1 MKADMM
7 HFGSL
12 HQCVLFFLI
21 LTVITAPTLAFTSV
35 MVKLN
40 QSADLPCK
48 QNCSGSLR
56 WTVIDK
62 PRLIVAECNQTSCWS
77 KEGFNMSHD
86 QYLKGD
92 LSLTINAADYSNRG
106 LYTCECAGE
115 EVNTVQL
122 SIETRMLL
130 ANLKSGE
137 DLILHLHKSNYME
150 LIYKSKDSP
159 DLYGE
164 QICNVTEDSLQCN
177 DEYKHRALLKDS
189 IIILKNLK
197 PSDSGV
203 YTIQDTLYKCINLIY
218 TLSVKDPASS
228 PINVKRHGSVTL
240 KCTRNCT
247 GLVEWT
253 KNKKHVVAWCNQTSC
268 NPEKGYNISHDQ
280 YLKGDLSLTI
290 TDAYYSMR
298 GYYCCKCNEK
308 CISEFDVSIQTEN
321 SSFQLK
327 PGEDLLM
334 DLPRRE
340 SVDVIYRSTRS
351 FADDADGKNIC
362 TLEDGSLE
370 CIDAY
375 THRISPVLKLEHVKL
390 TDSGVY
396 TIQSRNSQ
404 EAFLI
409 YNVSVEDDQPR
420 PDEKI
425 SHLVLGVVIGLAPAI
440 VIVVLTACIYRKRR
454 GNEGVRN
461 EEIQSSLSCC
471 SVNYSTNN
479 NDPLTSSQLINPE
492 I

>member
-1 MKADMM
+1 MIVVLYSISSAMQ
-7 HFGSL
+7 FCSL
-12 HQCVLFFLI
+12 HQCVLFILI
-21 LTVITAPTLAFTSV
+21 IMFTTAPTLAITPV
-35 MVKLN
+35 MVKLK
-40 QSADLPCK
+40 QSVVLPCK
-48 QNCSGSLR
+48 QNCSDSLQ

-62 PRLIVAECNQTSCWS
+62 PRLTVAECNQTSCWS

-92 LSLTINAADYSNRG
+92 LSLTIIAADYSNRG

-122 SIETRMLL
+122 SIETKMLL
-130 ANLKSGE
+130 ATLKSGE

-159 DLYGE
+159 DQYGE

-189 IIILKNLK
+189 DLILKNLK

-203 YTIQDTLYKCINLIY
+203 YTIRDTLHKYINLIY
-218 TLSVKDPASS
+218 TLSVKDNVISQ
-228 PINVKRHGSVTL
+228 IKVKRHGSVTL
-240 KCTRNCT
+240 KCTRTCT
-247 GLVEWT
+247 GLVEWIN
-253 KNKKHVVAWCNQTSC
+253 KNNKHVVAWCNQTSC
-268 NPEKGYNISHDQ
+268 NPEKGYSISHDQ

-290 TDAYYSMR
+290 TEAYYSMR
-298 GYYCCKCNEK
+298 GEYWCMCNKK

-321 SSFQLK
+321 SSVHLK

-340 SVDVIYRSTRS
+340 PVEVIYRSTRS

-362 TLEDGSLE
+362 IFEDDFLE

-375 THRISPVLKLEHVKL
+375 THRISPVLKLEHVNL

-396 TIQSRNSQ
+396 TIQSRNTQ
-404 EAFLI
+404 EAFFN
-409 YNVSVEDDQPR
+409 YSMSVEGNIYSVR
-420 PDEKI
+420 PAK
-425 SHLVLGVVIGLAPAI
+425 
-440 VIVVLTACIYRKRR
+440 TR
-454 GNEGVRN
+454 
-461 EEIQSSLSCC
+461 
-471 SVNYSTNN
+471 
-479 NDPLTSSQLINPE
+479 
-492 I
+492 

>member
-1 MKADMM
+1 M

-12 HQCVLFFLI
+12 RHCVLFFLI

-40 QSADLPCK
+40 QSAVLPCK
-48 QNCSGSLR
+48 QNCSDSL

-92 LSLTINAADYSNRG
+92 LSLTINSADYSNRG
-106 LYTCECAGE
+106 LYTCECAHA

-122 SIETRMLL
+122 SIETLMRLS
-130 ANLKSGE
+130 NLKSGE
-137 DLILHLHKSNYME
+137 DLILHKSDYTE
-150 LIYKSKDSP
+150 LIYKSKYSH

-189 IIILKNLK
+189 DLILKNLK

-203 YTIQDTLYKCINLIY
+203 YTIRDTLYKYIILIC
-218 TLSVKDPASS
+218 TLSVKDPAISR
-228 PINVKRHGSVTL
+228 IIVNRHGSVTL
-240 KCTRNCT
+240 NCTRNCT
-247 GLVEWT
+247 GLVEWIN
-253 KNKKHVVAWCNQTSC
+253 KNNKHVVAWCNQTSC
-268 NPEKGYNISHDQ
+268 NTEKGYNISHDQ

-290 TDAYYSMR
+290 TEAYYSMR
-298 GYYCCKCNEK
+298 GEYWCMCNKK

-321 SSFQLK
+321 SSVHLK
-327 PGEDLLM
+327 PGENLLM

-340 SVDVIYRSTRS
+340 SVEVIYRSTRS
-351 FADDADGKNIC
+351 FADDADDKNIC
-362 TLEDGSLE
+362 IFEHGSLE
-370 CIDAY
+370 CTDAY
-375 THRISPVLKLEHVKL
+375 TRRISPVLKLEHVNL

-404 EAFLI
+404 EAFFN
-409 YNVSVEDDQPR
+409 YNMFVEEDQPR
-420 PDEKI
+420 PEEKI
-425 SHLVLGVVIGLAPAI
+425 CISYLVFVLV
-440 VIVVLTACIYRKRR
+440 VVLVVLLLVVTGVCIYLKCKRKERVV
-454 GNEGVRN
+454 NEVQYRP
-461 EEIQSSLSCC
+461 
-471 SVNYSTNN
+471 V
-479 NDPLTSSQLINPE
+479 
-492 I
+492 

>member
-1 MKADMM
+1 M

-40 QSADLPCK
+40 QSAVLPCK
-48 QNCSGSLR
+48 QNCSYSL

-106 LYTCECAGE
+106 LYTCQCAGE

-122 SIETRMLL
+122 SIETLMWL

-150 LIYKSKDSP
+150 LIYKSKDP
-159 DLYGE
+159 HDQYGE
-164 QICNVTEDSLQCN
+164 EICNVTEDSLQCN

-189 IIILKNLK
+189 DLILKNLK

-203 YTIQDTLYKCINLIY
+203 YTIRDTLYKYINLIY
-218 TLSVKDPASS
+218 TLSVK
-228 PINVKRHGSVTL
+228 
-240 KCTRNCT
+240 
-247 GLVEWT
+247 
-253 KNKKHVVAWCNQTSC
+253 
-268 NPEKGYNISHDQ
+268 EKGYNISHDQ

-298 GYYCCKCNEK
+298 GKYCCMCNKK

-321 SSFQLK
+321 SSVHLK
-327 PGEDLLM
+327 PGEDLLV
-334 DLPRRE
+334 DLPRSE
-340 SVDVIYRSTRS
+340 PVEVIYRSTRG
-351 FADDADGKNIC
+351 FADNADGKNIC
-362 TLEDGSLE
+362 IFEDGSLE

-375 THRISPVLKLEHVKL
+375 TRRISPVLKLEHVNL

-396 TIQSRNSQ
+396 TIQSRNTP
-404 EAFLI
+404 EAFFN
-409 YNVSVEDDQPR
+409 YNMSVEEDQPR

-425 SHLVLGVVIGLAPAI
+425 CFSYLVFGVGVVLGVLIVAGVCAI
-440 VIVVLTACIYRKRR
+440 YLKCK
-454 GNEGVRN
+454 GKEGVMN
-461 EEIQSSLSCC
+461 EVQYC
-471 SVNYSTNN
+471 SV
-479 NDPLTSSQLINPE
+479 
-492 I
+492 

>member
-1 MKADMM
+1 MQ
-7 HFGSL
+7 FCSL

-21 LTVITAPTLAFTSV
+21 FMFTTAPTLAFTSV

-40 QSADLPCK
+40 QSAVLPCK
-48 QNCSGSLR
+48 QNCSYSM
-56 WTVIDK
+56 WTVIDE
-62 PRLIVAECNQTSCWS
+62 PCLIVAECNQTSCWS

-92 LSLTINAADYSNRG
+92 LSLNINAADYSNRG

-122 SIETRMLL
+122 SIETRMLS
-130 ANLKSGE
+130 ANLKSGD

-177 DEYKHRALLKDS
+177 DDYKQRALLKDS

-203 YTIQDTLYKCINLIY
+203 YTIRDTLYKCINLIY
-218 TLSVKDPASS
+218 TLSVKDISQIS
-228 PINVKRHGSVTL
+228 QINVNRHGSVTL
-240 KCTRNCT
+240 KCTQNCT

-268 NPEKGYNISHDQ
+268 NPEKGYNISYDQ

-298 GYYCCKCNEK
+298 GVYFCMCNK
-308 CISEFDVSIQTEN
+308 KRISEFDVSIQTEN
-321 SSFQLK
+321 SSVQLK

-334 DLPRRE
+334 DLPRSE
-340 SVDVIYRSTRS
+340 PVEVIYRSTRS

-362 TLEDGSLE
+362 IFEDDFLE
-370 CIDAY
+370 CIVY
-375 THRISPVLKLEHVKL
+375 THRISPVLKLEHVNL

-396 TIQSRNSQ
+396 TIQSRNTQ
-404 EAFLI
+404 EAFFN
-409 YNVSVEDDQPR
+409 YSVSVEGNIYSVR
-420 PDEKI
+420 PAK
-425 SHLVLGVVIGLAPAI
+425 
-440 VIVVLTACIYRKRR
+440 TR
-454 GNEGVRN
+454 
-461 EEIQSSLSCC
+461 
-471 SVNYSTNN
+471 
-479 NDPLTSSQLINPE
+479 
-492 I
+492 